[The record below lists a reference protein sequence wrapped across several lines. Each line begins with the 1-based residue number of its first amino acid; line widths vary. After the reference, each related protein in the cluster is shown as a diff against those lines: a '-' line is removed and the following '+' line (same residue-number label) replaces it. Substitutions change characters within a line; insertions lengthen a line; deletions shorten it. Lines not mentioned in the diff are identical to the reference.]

1 MHSSYKNRFKRHN
14 NVNLPLY
21 LSFAFILFVI
31 GLRGRDVAFD
41 TSNYWENIRY
51 DNQNPRAEFE
61 ILYVALEDLIRK
73 FSPAILYIF
82 WTACAALIPLYI
94 AIKKKSVDPIFTC
107 ILFLIVNTG
116 FGFYMVGVRQS
127 LAISLCVIAIL
138 SLNATDKKKW
148 IKSLVIIFVAIFFH
162 SSAAICFALLGL
174 SFIRLNRKIEYALL
188 IATALYGLFVGVNVF
203 SYLPQLEAL
212 GVMQGQLDI
221 YREHTILVMDLNIKG
236 VFMLVTPLSIFTYYV
251 LKYSDNS
258 IQNRYFFWGVILNN
272 IFIKTPFLPRI
283 FAYATILMIFLIPNC
298 YSKIPQKERMVVNLL
313 IALMFIFFLFY
324 GVKDFGIEK
333 YHTIFLEF

>member
-1 MHSSYKNRFKRHN
+1 M
-14 NVNLPLY
+14 PLY
-21 LSFAFILFVI
+21 LSFAFILLVI

-41 TSNYWENIRY
+41 TSNYWESIRY
-51 DNQNPRAEFE
+51 GNQNPRAEFE
-61 ILYVALEDLIRK
+61 FLYGALEDLIRK
-73 FSPAILYIF
+73 FSPALFYIF
-82 WTACAALIPLYI
+82 WTAFAALIPLFI
-94 AIKKKSVDPIFTC
+94 AIKKRSLDPILTC

-127 LAISLCVIAIL
+127 IAISLCVIAIL
-138 SLNATDKKKW
+138 SFDATDKKNW
-148 IKSLVIIFVAIFFH
+148 IKSLVIILVATFFH
-162 SSAAICFALLGL
+162 SSSAICFALLGL
-174 SFIRLNRKIEYALL
+174 SFIRLNRKIEYTLL
-188 IATALYGLFVGVNVF
+188 TATALYGFFMGVNVF

-221 YREHTILVMDLNIKG
+221 YSSEHTILEMDLNIKG
-236 VFMLVTPLSIFTYYV
+236 VFMLVTPLSIFTYYI

-272 IFIKTPFLPRI
+272 IFVRTPFLPRI

-298 YSKIPQKERMVVNLL
+298 YSKIPQKERMVVILL
-313 IALMFIFFLFY
+313 IALMFIFFLLY

-333 YHTIFLEF
+333 YHTIFSEF